1 MAFKDYDDTDKA
13 EALFALA
20 VNRYDYAKTAQECG
34 VSIKTLRRWDK
45 DAPKKG
51 VGELLE
57 RAIERLLSAVPTDLT
72 GDKWAITLGILMDKW
87 LLMQGEPTSRT
98 ETIARDVERLTP
110 TERDAVI
117 ADARAIIERARSS
130 RLAAG
135 SAQSN

>member
-1 MAFKDYDDTDKA
+1 MAFKEYDDTERA
-13 EALFALA
+13 EAMFALA

-45 DAPKKG
+45 DAPKKDIG
-51 VGELLE
+51 GLLE
-57 RAIERLLSAVPTDLT
+57 RAIERLLSAVPNDLR
-72 GDKWAITLGILMDKW
+72 GDHWAITLGILMDKW

-98 ETIARDVERLTP
+98 ETIAREIEKLTP

-135 SAQSN
+135 STQSN